1 VTGPGFRSREAREV
15 RDVAPEDIQQVCDV
29 VAFEGEM
36 CWERGAQY
44 LFVCK
49 LRVVARP
56 AEL

>member
-1 VTGPGFRSREAREV
+1 MTGPGFRSRETREV
-15 RDVAPEDIQQVCDV
+15 RDVAPEDSDQVCDV
-29 VAFEGEM
+29 VAFEGEV